1 LTNNSV
7 ERISRVCEYIS
18 HNLDEELALDNI
30 CEVAALSKYHFHRMF
45 SAHMDMSLAKFVLLA
60 RLKRASFRLAFQK
73 EKRIIDIAFEAGF
86 ESSEA
91 FSRAYKRNFLQS
103 PSSFRA
109 KPNWQQWK
117 KSLEHR
123 VTPIEEVK
131 MQVNIEYFTATKV
144 ALLEHLG
151 PSDKIM
157 ETVGKFIYWRK
168 ESGLSPV
175 KTSDTFGIAYSDP
188 KTTEP
193 EDFRWDVCG
202 SINTDVPGN
211 RYGVKVGEIP
221 GGRCAV
227 IRHIG
232 SHANLEQSI
241 YYFCRQWLPNSDEEV
256 GDFPLFFH
264 YINLMFDVDEC
275 DLITD
280 IYFPLRERGRE

>member
-1 LTNNSV
+1 LANNSV

-18 HNLDEELALDNI
+18 HNLDEDLVLENM
-30 CEVAALSKYHFHRMF
+30 CEVASLSKYHFHRMF

-91 FSRAYKRNFLQS
+91 FSRAYKRNFLQT
-103 PSSFRA
+103 PSSFRT
-109 KPNWQQWK
+109 KPDWRQWK
-117 KSLEHR
+117 RCLEHR
-123 VTPIEEVK
+123 VVPIKEVK
-131 MQVNIEYFTATKV
+131 MQVRIENFTTTKV

-151 PSDKIM
+151 SAERVM
-157 ETVGKFIYWRK
+157 ETAGKFISWRK
-168 ESGLSPV
+168 ETGLSPV

-188 KTTEP
+188 ATTEP
-193 EDFRWDVCG
+193 AEFRWDVCG
-202 SINTDVPGN
+202 SINGNVPEN
-211 RYGVKVGEIP
+211 KYGVKLGEIP

-227 IRHIG
+227 IRHLG
-232 SHANLEQSI
+232 THANLDQSI
-241 YYFCRQWLPNSDEEV
+241 YYFCRQWLPNSDEEI

-264 YINLMFDVDEC
+264 YIKLMFDVDEC

-280 IYFPLRERGRE
+280 IYFPLKEKED